1 MKFDIPGK
9 LPGLN
14 EMIKAA
20 KMGKGKYQ
28 PYNDLKRSYSDAII
42 YLAKKLPPHDTVA
55 ITIKWY
61 EPDSRRDIDNIAA
74 GGTKFI
80 LDALVNAGTIK
91 DDSQTYVKSI
101 SHEFFVDR
109 ENARVEV
116 EIQEIGALI

>member
-20 KMGKGKYQ
+20 KCGKGSYQ
-28 PYNDLKRSYSDAII
+28 PYATMKREYGDMIGW
-42 YLAKKLPPHDTVA
+42 LAKKLPPHNIVG
-55 ITIKWY
+55 IIIKWY

-80 LDALVNAGTIK
+80 MDALVHAGVIK
-91 DDSQTYVKSI
+91 DDSQKYVKSI
-101 SHEFFVDR
+101 SHEFYVDKQ
-109 ENARVEV
+109 NAHIEV
-116 EIQEIGALI
+116 EIQDIGA

>member
-1 MKFDIPGK
+1 MKFDIPGR

-14 EMIKAA
+14 EVIKSA
-20 KMGKGKYQ
+20 KMGKGNYQ
-28 PYNDLKRSYSDAII
+28 PYATMKREYGDAIT
-42 YLAKKLPPHDTVA
+42 YLAKKLPPCNIVS

-80 LDALVNAGTIK
+80 MDALVHAGTIK
-91 DDSQTYVKSI
+91 DDSQKYVKSI
-101 SHEFFVDR
+101 SHEFYVDR

-116 EIQEIGALI
+116 EIQEIGV

>member
-14 EMIKAA
+14 ETIRAA
-20 KMGKGKYQ
+20 KMGNKGYQ
-28 PYNDLKRSYSDAII
+28 PYAEMKREYGDMITW
-42 YLAKKLPPHDTVA
+42 LAKKLPTHNVVG

-80 LDALVNAGTIK
+80 MDALVHAGVIK
-91 DDSQTYVKSI
+91 DDSQKYVKSL
-101 SHEFFVDR
+101 SHEFYVDR
-109 ENARVEV
+109 ENPRVEV
-116 EIQEIGALI
+116 EIQEIGA

>member
-14 EMIKAA
+14 EIIKAA
-20 KMGKGKYQ
+20 KMGKGNYQ
-28 PYNDLKRSYSDAII
+28 PYANMKREYGDMIGW
-42 YLAKKLPPHDTVA
+42 LAKKLPPYNVVA

-74 GGTKFI
+74 GTKFI
-80 LDALVNAGTIK
+80 MDALVHAGTIK
-91 DDSQTYVKSI
+91 DDSQKYVKSI
-101 SHEFFVDR
+101 SHEFYVDR

-116 EIQEIGALI
+116 EICKIN